1 MRLNVLESSMKSDV
15 LYAMTDDGT
24 SLPVIDV
31 THPSF
36 AVSVSETELAEMTD
50 RYLVEIAK
58 WKQIPAP
65 VREAIQQSVLGGA
78 LSGSNGSFLS
88 GMHTYMM
95 KLGPLYWGADA
106 HPIYRSIAASLPAF
120 AARIRLQDMARLLA
134 DGVLRTAAANPGRP
148 ICLINIGGGPASDS
162 WNALL
167 HLHAAHPN
175 PQLPSKIKIAV
186 LDIDHHGPAFG
197 SRAIEAL
204 CAPNAPL
211 AGLDIGFRHFAYQWS
226 AISRLREILDVLQAS
241 EAVCAVSSEGG
252 LFEYGSDTEIVSNLR
267 ALRAQS
273 SSDAIV
279 VGSVTRDGEATRATQ
294 TSGIRTLPRTIE
306 AFRSLAEEA
315 GWRVQEAI
323 ERPFSYNLRMG
334 KA

>member
-1 MRLNVLESSMKSDV
+1 MKTDI
-15 LYAMTDDGT
+15 LYAMTDDGA

-36 AVSVSETELAEMTD
+36 AVTVSETELAEMTD

-65 VREAIQQSVLGGA
+65 LREAMQQSVLGGA
-78 LSGSNGSFLS
+78 LSASCGSFLS

-106 HPIYRSIAASLPAF
+106 HPIDRSIAASLPAF

-134 DGVLRTAAANPGRP
+134 EGLGRAAAARPGRP

-167 HLHAAHPN
+167 RLRAAHPN
-175 PQLPSKIKIAV
+175 PQPPCKIKIAV
-186 LDIDHHGPAFG
+186 LDIDDRGPAFG

-204 CAPNAPL
+204 RTPGAPL
-211 AGLDIGFRHFAYQWS
+211 AGLDIGFQHFAYQWS
-226 AISRLREILDVLQAS
+226 ASSRLHDILDELQAS
-241 EAVCAVSSEGG
+241 ESVCAVSSEGS
-252 LFEYGSDTEIVSNLR
+252 LFEYGSDSEIVSNLR
-267 ALRAQS
+267 AIQAGC
-273 SSDAIV
+273 SSDTVV
-279 VGSVTRDGEATRATQ
+279 VGSVTRDGEATRTTQ
-294 TSGIRTLPRTIE
+294 TSLIRTQPRTIA
-306 AFRSLAEEA
+306 AFRSLAEET
-315 GWRVQEAI
+315 GWRVQEVI